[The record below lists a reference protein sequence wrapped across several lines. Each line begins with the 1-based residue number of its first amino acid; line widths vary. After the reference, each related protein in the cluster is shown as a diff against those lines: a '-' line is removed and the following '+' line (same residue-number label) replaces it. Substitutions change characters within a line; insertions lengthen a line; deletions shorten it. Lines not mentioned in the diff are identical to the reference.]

1 MKLVHLLYGAMS
13 ITACLAQADIEAE
26 TEQIVKNKA
35 MEIISDL
42 EAGRSNPAQSL
53 PPYLTDEEQKGFME
67 MVQAFGLEQLAF
79 DRFGQEIIH
88 GPQPAMT
95 DEEVEDEDAARIQDE
110 AQKKWEKSVDN
121 WAGYAAKAF
130 DHRKLQRKTLLELN
144 NGTQKIL
151 NAMYDIDHSTLL
163 PVGLD
168 ERKAVGILVHENI
181 ESLRM
186 QASPY
191 KPRQAF
197 DTRNSTLE
205 SLRSR
210 QQHVVAVIR
219 GIFEEIPQSRELL
232 NDDMIEIIGRN
243 EKEHGNDYF
252 MKHYV
257 TNKPD
262 QAEKRE
268 GERLVERITSLY
280 QDQQKEPEALRERR
294 HAELIDALLAALSA
308 PDEPSSPSVTV
319 QLAKRSTT
327 TTLPPKSPH
336 IQIITITAPT
346 PMSTT
351 TLTVDPTP
359 SVASFSFNTR
369 APTNGTGENTS
380 TIIVTVADISTV
392 TVTAKSSSSTE
403 SVGTITPTPMTTST
417 PSNSTHPFEPMTIIP
432 VPPSAGQVERPEHS
446 PEQSK
451 DEEKKKKKKKKSKE
465 LGLAIGLPLS
475 GAAASVAAAA
485 WVATK
490 TGPKMLRVS
499 SNMARAGTEMIHRT
513 NQLVKGVKTGIEK
526 SLKLTEKF
534 GRAAEAAMNEFAIDG
549 SVDIMIYIGQTA
561 SRDAGLEMGDSAA
574 NFVSKANEVSSGIG
588 TWIKNWIINILR
600 GKGIGHRLREGRLK
614 ENDLKRLKE
623 YEKYPS
629 VQEHPTTEPHQ
640 PGTVEDWLWY
650 KIKESIF
657 QASPQVT
664 GNGYYKPDP
673 PPMGIRRPAYELAQ
687 TYETKLAERI
697 EEIDR
702 FHFDDTVRNDHWD
715 RDREENYDSQ
725 DDEEYSYPEDD
736 SQAPN
741 DPEKYGN
748 EAVEWEIPFAEWMRD
763 PERNQKPWK
772 DRLRDYKRQFGDPGP
787 NALRPTPPNAPN
799 GPSSINAPSGQE
811 SRPQPTEPPHTTDAT
826 QFNAPVGSNTK
837 TGGSEVLYLGHY
849 ATPDDS
855 GAENTDDS

>member
-1 MKLVHLLYGAMS
+1 M
-13 ITACLAQADIEAE
+13 
-26 TEQIVKNKA
+26 
-35 MEIISDL
+35 
-42 EAGRSNPAQSL
+42 
-53 PPYLTDEEQKGFME
+53 
-67 MVQAFGLEQLAF
+67 
-79 DRFGQEIIH
+79 
-88 GPQPAMT
+88 
-95 DEEVEDEDAARIQDE
+95 
-110 AQKKWEKSVDN
+110 
-121 WAGYAAKAF
+121 
-130 DHRKLQRKTLLELN
+130 
-144 NGTQKIL
+144 
-151 NAMYDIDHSTLL
+151 
-163 PVGLD
+163 
-168 ERKAVGILVHENI
+168 
-181 ESLRM
+181 
-186 QASPY
+186 
-191 KPRQAF
+191 
-197 DTRNSTLE
+197 
-205 SLRSR
+205 
-210 QQHVVAVIR
+210 
-219 GIFEEIPQSRELL
+219 
-232 NDDMIEIIGRN
+232 
-243 EKEHGNDYF
+243 
-252 MKHYV
+252 
-257 TNKPD
+257 
-262 QAEKRE
+262 
-268 GERLVERITSLY
+268 
-280 QDQQKEPEALRERR
+280 RERR

-308 PDEPSSPSVTV
+308 PDEPSSPGVTV
-319 QLAKRSTT
+319 QLAKRSNTT
-327 TTLPPKSPH
+327 TIPPKSTH

-351 TLTVDPTP
+351 TLTVEPTP
-359 SVASFSFNTR
+359 SVASFSFNTRAPTSGSPDIQIVTITAPTPISTTTLTVDSTPSVASFPFNTR

-380 TIIVTVADISTV
+380 TIIETVADISTV

-446 PEQSK
+446 PEKSK

-485 WVATK
+485 WVATNP
-490 TGPKMLRVS
+490 GPKMLRVS

-549 SVDIMIYIGQTA
+549 SFGVDFMLYMAQTA
-561 SRDAGLEMGDSAA
+561 SREAGLEMGDSAA
-574 NFVSKANEVSSGIG
+574 NVVSKANEVASDIV

-600 GKGIGHRLREGRLK
+600 GKGIGHRLREWRLK
-614 ENDLKRLKE
+614 ENDLIRLKE

-657 QASPQVT
+657 HPRPEVR
-664 GNGYYKPDP
+664 GNGYYRPAS
-673 PPMGIRRPAYELAQ
+673 PPMGLRMQAYELAQ

-741 DPEKYGN
+741 DPEEYGN

-787 NALRPTPPNAPN
+787 NASQPTPPNAPN

-826 QFNAPVGSNTK
+826 QFNAPVGGKTK

-849 ATPDDS
+849 AAPDDS
-855 GAENTDDS
+855 DAENTDDS